1 MKSQQLQRYSH
12 GTSAEDRDEIIH
24 MKYLCIVT
32 TLNQRN
38 HETSTAADRYESSFM
53 KPFQQ
58 NYETSCCMNRN
69 IKKNSSNACIHT

>member
-1 MKSQQLQRYSH
+1 MKSSQLHVWIHEILTTSRYIIMKSQQLQRYSH

-38 HETSTAADRYESSFM
+38 HETSTAAD
-53 KPFQQ
+53 
-58 NYETSCCMNRN
+58 MNHQ
-69 IKKNSSNACIHT
+69 S